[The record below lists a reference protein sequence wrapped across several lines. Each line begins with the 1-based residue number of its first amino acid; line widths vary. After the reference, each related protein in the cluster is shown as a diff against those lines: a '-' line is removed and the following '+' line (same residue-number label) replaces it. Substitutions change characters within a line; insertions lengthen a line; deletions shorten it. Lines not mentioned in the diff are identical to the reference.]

1 MEQAEA
7 SMPSGSRAKKRL
19 PGGDDDDAEGP
30 KRTKKHS
37 TPDIMDTL
45 SPPGSKFTLGFLDN
59 RVSSRFESDDPRLTG
74 KYKQKT
80 LSKSFAEKR
89 SWEQALKEVHAFN
102 WEKWG
107 KIKDKFPLPAG
118 VEPQVPG
125 VIPQEVSDLI
135 KPSMKEMPALAGKG
149 DDA

>member
-1 MEQAEA
+1 M
-7 SMPSGSRAKKRL
+7 
-19 PGGDDDDAEGP
+19 
-30 KRTKKHS
+30 
-37 TPDIMDTL
+37 
-45 SPPGSKFTLGFLDN
+45 
-59 RVSSRFESDDPRLTG
+59 
-74 KYKQKT
+74 
-80 LSKSFAEKR
+80 
-89 SWEQALKEVHAFN
+89 HAFN

-125 VIPQEVSDLI
+125 VIPQEVLDLI